1 MTNSKLMNLWNL
13 LYAQAERLD
22 NSELTEAQGLM
33 IASNIMSI
41 SKVVE
46 TAIKLLDAETNL
58 AIMRSQM
65 EPGESLP
72 PMIAEVTGMSP
83 VPGKIARKGDGS

>member
-1 MTNSKLMNLWNL
+1 MNSKLMNLWNL
-13 LYAQAERLD
+13 LYTQAERLGND
-22 NSELTEAQGLM
+22 KLTEAEGLM
-33 IASNIMSI
+33 VASNILSL

-83 VPGKIARKGDGS
+83 NPNRIARKGAGA